1 MLDSTY
7 AEIYGTVPFTE
18 KMKDELVKSF
28 KQIIDVRYIAMV
40 LDKDEKPVCFG
51 LCFPSI
57 ARAVQKSGGR
67 MTLPTLFRILKAV
80 KKPEIIDLALIGVLP
95 AYRGASLVMID
106 EIMRM
111 LTEGTAKYCETNLNL
126 EDNYAI
132 LNQWKNFE
140 NVLHKRRRCYVKKI

>member
-1 MLDSTY
+1 
-7 AEIYGTVPFTE
+7 
-18 KMKDELVKSF
+18 
-28 KQIIDVRYIAMV
+28 
-40 LDKDEKPVCFG
+40 
-51 LCFPSI
+51 
-57 ARAVQKSGGR
+57 